1 MKKYIGPDKIL
12 EKKSKYMFPNSHH
25 FYRNPPQIVK
35 GEMQYLFDSEGNR
48 YTDFFAGVSVVNCGH
63 CNPKIVKAA
72 VNQLE
77 TLWHTTNIYLT
88 EPIVKLS
95 EKLAKV
101 FPGDIDTSFF
111 CLSGSEA
118 NEGALLLARLH
129 TGKKKF
135 MYFNGGLHGR
145 TYLTTGVT
153 GVDMWKIDP
162 YYDDSFV
169 RIDNYLL
176 DSKMDIE
183 EAAHKN
189 IACLEEVLT
198 EQSDDISALIVEP
211 IQGNAGII
219 VPPKWYFKKVKEI
232 LNKYGVLLIV
242 DEVQTGFGRTGKMF
256 AIERFGVVPDIIT
269 CAKALGNGMPI
280 SVFASGKDIAASFNK
295 PSASTL
301 GGNPVASATALEV
314 LKYIHDEKL
323 VVSAKYLGD
332 YLLNRLTE
340 LGKIH
345 ECISSVRGMGLMI
358 GVEINPPS
366 GEPAKAVD
374 DILESMKDRGFII
387 GKNGIG
393 RNVLAFQPPLVIA
406 KSDIDDMLIN
416 LGEVLGEIDG

>member
-25 FYRNPPQIVK
+25 FYKNPPQIVR
-35 GEMQYLFDSEGNR
+35 GEMQYLFDSEGNK

-63 CNPKIVKAA
+63 CNPRIVKAA
-72 VNQLE
+72 TAQLE

-101 FPGDIDTSFF
+101 YPGDIDTSFF

-118 NEGALLLARLH
+118 NEGALLLSRLH

-135 MYFNGGLHGR
+135 MYFDGGLHGR

-153 GVDMWKIDP
+153 GVDMWRIDP
-162 YYDDSFV
+162 YYDDSFI
-169 RIDNYLL
+169 RLKNNLL
-176 DSKMDIE
+176 DSTIDVE
-183 EAAHKN
+183 EAATDN
-189 IACLEEVLT
+189 IKHLENVLA
-198 EQSDDISALIVEP
+198 EHGDEISALIVEP

-219 VPPKWYFKKVKEI
+219 VPPKWYFKKIKE
-232 LNKYGVLLIV
+232 LLSKYNVLLIV
-242 DEVQTGFGRTGKMF
+242 DEVQTGFGRSGKMF

-269 CAKALGNGMPI
+269 CAKALGNGIPI
-280 SVFASGKDIAASFNK
+280 SVFASGKEIAASFNK

-345 ECISSVRGMGLMI
+345 SCIKDVRGMGLMI
-358 GVEINPPS
+358 GVEINS
-366 GEPAKAVD
+366 KNGSAAVVD
-374 DILESMKDRGFII
+374 DILECMKDRGFII
-387 GKNGIG
+387 GKNGID

-416 LGEVLGEIDG
+416 LGEVLGGIG